1 MFKWAVEPNA
11 RDCLVSEGVF
21 FLEKPT
27 VDIAFVR

>member
-1 MFKWAVEPNA
+1 MFSVEPNA
-11 RDCLVSEGVF
+11 RDYFVSEGVF